1 VVEIK
6 KTIKKYDN
14 FEDTYKQGYIG
25 LPKGFEGIKEP
36 MFLTIKDFKKKFKS
50 LKNKKKYPVLFY
62 MHGSV
67 GLAYGKKYKDAV
79 LKENFIFFAP
89 NSYRL
94 KNRPT
99 YKTPTKIQNY
109 EQVHKVR
116 VAEIFYNIKRL
127 KEFNFLDLKNIYL
140 MGSSEGALAA
150 AQYKGKEF
158 KGRIVAAYA
167 CENGYYSRDFKI
179 GARKKDPFLNIIG
192 THDQYFGKYSPYEEN
207 NNNGHCAM
215 ALLEF
220 KNAKVVLLPKTKH
233 NVIENK
239 YTIPEV
245 VNFLKFHT
253 SK

>member
-1 VVEIK
+1 MEVEEHSRLAQITK
-6 KTIKKYDN
+6 EKT
-14 FEDTYKQGYIG
+14 
-25 LPKGFEGIKEP
+25 
-36 MFLTIKDFKKKFKS
+36 
-50 LKNKKKYPVLFY
+50 
-62 MHGSV
+62 
-67 GLAYGKKYKDAV
+67 
-79 LKENFIFFAP
+79 LKEELSQHMHN
-89 NSYRL
+89 
-94 KNRPT
+94 
-99 YKTPTKIQNY
+99 
-109 EQVHKVR
+109 
-116 VAEIFYNIKRL
+116 
-127 KEFNFLDLKNIYL
+127 
-140 MGSSEGALAA
+140 
-150 AQYKGKEF
+150 
-158 KGRIVAAYA
+158 
-167 CENGYYSRDFKI
+167 ENGYYSRDFKI